1 MYRTLEDLRNL
12 SIPQPL
18 YGINRVNDNGMG
30 YYEIASPDY
39 RDTVVWER
47 VNQIWL
53 SNESTALIDY
63 IWEHG
68 ALKQQITGP
77 DPNKE
82 SWAHWTYHNL
92 VGEPL
97 LVALEETA
105 RERLVDYGVVEPWAV
120 DADKLEKAVEDVV
133 ALYGKRSQLV
143 TALCPLGGLKL
154 LSEDALEIASDIRLR
169 SWTARDVCLLSSRH
183 RHEYLWDD
191 FKAPHIERNIA
202 EIRFP
207 IKVGQGIQSADVET
221 MVRGRLDLL
230 KWSLL
235 IAGDQNQPVVEGTCL
250 LKGRLDTRM
259 GRFRR
264 DETFRSGDYTLDE
277 STLHQCIDLVQRF
290 RFAVQSMKKPQ
301 DLEQALW
308 HFGRACVAPLPRD
321 ILLESTIG
329 LDALLVP
336 GGGDSRYRF
345 CLHGAAILAVHL
357 PNGDAHYKALNEI
370 YDLRS
375 RAAHGGR
382 IRDVES
388 VAPDSRKKLAQ
399 VIHIIIALILAQ
411 KLSRTEGIAEAVQHY
426 VRQKALAQP

>member
-1 MYRTLEDLRNL
+1 
-12 SIPQPL
+12 
-18 YGINRVNDNGMG
+18 
-30 YYEIASPDY
+30 
-39 RDTVVWER
+39 
-47 VNQIWL
+47 
-53 SNESTALIDY
+53 
-63 IWEHG
+63 
-68 ALKQQITGP
+68 
-77 DPNKE
+77 
-82 SWAHWTYHNL
+82 
-92 VGEPL
+92 
-97 LVALEETA
+97 
-105 RERLVDYGVVEPWAV
+105 
-120 DADKLEKAVEDVV
+120 
-133 ALYGKRSQLV
+133 
-143 TALCPLGGLKL
+143 
-154 LSEDALEIASDIRLR
+154 
-169 SWTARDVCLLSSRH
+169 
-183 RHEYLWDD
+183 
-191 FKAPHIERNIA
+191 
-202 EIRFP
+202 
-207 IKVGQGIQSADVET
+207 
-221 MVRGRLDLL
+221 
-230 KWSLL
+230 
-235 IAGDQNQPVVEGTCL
+235 
-250 LKGRLDTRM
+250 M